1 MTDYLDPD
9 HWVNWGDCNNSLPEA
24 KAFAEVIKER
34 DEARAEV
41 DRINKQLE
49 QAIAERTP
57 HDYGTLKEEAQEMR
71 KQRDETRA
79 EVEQLKQALHDARLE
94 NSGQAALLERK
105 QYIGKVTEMVRPEPS
120 RLEIAAMAMQGL
132 LVSSEYPKS
141 VIVTDA
147 VWCADKL
154 IAAVK
159 EGK

>member
-9 HWVNWGDCNNSLPEA
+9 HWVNGGDCDNSLPEA

-34 DEARAEV
+34 DEA
-41 DRINKQLE
+41 
-49 QAIAERTP
+49 
-57 HDYGTLKEEAQEMR
+57 
-71 KQRDETRA
+71 RA

-105 QYIGKVTEMVRPEPS
+105 RLEPS

-141 VIVTDA
+141 TIVTDA

-154 IAAVK
+154 IAVAK